1 MPLGL
6 SVQKGST
13 GIPPTSPEAAFYR
26 PKHAEQLGKPP
37 HSSVTTRA
45 ANQAEGPKDAL
56 KDPLESLGLRVS
68 AQTFSLKPK
77 PGILHPHLARRGWRS
92 FLPST
97 SVLTLLYRV
106 GLFRARGL
114 CCLQLM
120 FALLYFYCSV
130 VLHGVLLPHVLLYI
144 LFFARRLDFL
154 PSALICRAI
163 L

>member
-68 AQTFSLKPK
+68 ALKRNPFCPDLFPEAQTR
-77 PGILHPHLARRGWRS
+77 HPAPPLGAERLEE
-92 FLPST
+92 LP
-97 SVLTLLYRV
+97 
-106 GLFRARGL
+106 AI
-114 CCLQLM
+114 
-120 FALLYFYCSV
+120 YFCA
-130 VLHGVLLPHVLLYI
+130 YI
-144 LFFARRLDFL
+144 TI
-154 PSALICRAI
+154 PCRFV
-163 L
+163 